1 MARSHWVGTR
11 VTQTDEGDA
20 VIDMTVFTGETSAR
34 GYRINKL
41 SASLT
46 DAANRE
52 AFLAD
57 EDGYCQRFG
66 LTDEERDLVAARDWE
81 GIVAAG
87 GNVYV
92 FLKIAATIGSSLI
105 EVGAEMRGESV
116 EKFMAGRPMAQQ
128 RQEGAG

>member
-1 MARSHWVGTR
+1 ML
-11 VTQTDEGDA
+11 
-20 VIDMTVFTGETSAR
+20 DMTIFTGETSAR

-46 DAANRE
+46 DADNRA

-57 EDGYCQRFG
+57 EDSYCRGFG
-66 LTDEERDLVAARDWE
+66 LTDEERRLVAARDWE

-92 FLKIAATIGSSLI
+92 FLKIAATIGSSLL
-105 EVGAEMRGESV
+105 EVGAEMRGETLD
-116 EKFMAGRPMAQQ
+116 EFMAGRPGAGGQ
-128 RQEGAG
+128 QEGQAGGTA